1 MNFSKIL
8 SLILITVS
16 LSACATSGAIYSDV
30 TPTLKPIPNNKARL
44 FVYRENT
51 GMGAAIQPSIYL
63 DGTKIG
69 DSVPNSFIMKDID
82 TGKHQ
87 LSIETEVEKKYDFV
101 AEAKKAIY
109 IRQAVGMGWLV
120 YRIHIEPVSAQ
131 EAANEIATLHQQSN
145 SETPVTS
152 ESKASK

>member
-1 MNFSKIL
+1 MNISKIL
-8 SLILITVS
+8 SLVIVAFS

-30 TPTLKPIPNNKARL
+30 SPTLKPIPSNKARL

-51 GMGAAIQPSIYL
+51 GMGAAIQPGIYL
-63 DGTKIG
+63 DGIKIG

-101 AEAKKAIY
+101 AEAKKSIY

-120 YRIHIEPVSAQ
+120 YRIHIEPVSAE
-131 EAANEIATLHQQSN
+131 EAASEIATLHQQTN
-145 SETPVTS
+145 TGTPVAS